1 MDEDK
6 EQTSVRFSRQLRNIA
21 YVCILLTLLTFWSIQ
36 LENVLKPIFIAV
48 GIYFVLKPGADFL
61 SKNGFPQILS
71 FLTMLLLFLL
81 VVSIAGSFAY
91 NQASSLVDDAERIS
105 EYNDNLNSKW
115 TGLKQGD
122 LTGPMFGDSVIN
134 ETSLLGDDLAYM
146 GILDEGGQ
154 LSDLILSSMAG
165 VGSFIGSTITV
176 LFFLVF
182 IILEASY
189 LPGRIERAFPEG
201 SSERVSQVRVQVE
214 ESVNTYIVVK
224 TGVSFGVATCTA
236 VILVIFGI
244 DLWFTWAMITF
255 LMNYVPYIGSWL
267 SLVPPIALGLI
278 LHEPVTIAV
287 MLGIL
292 AGNQLMWG
300 NFIEPKWAG
309 RALDLSPLVL
319 LVVSA
324 FSFWVWGIVGMVLA
338 VPFAVMF
345 KIVLDNIEATRPVAI
360 LLSEKVMSMDRAWE
374 IAIKDGN
381 LSKFEMKVIRDLQFQ
396 LGVDDLTN
404 SRIAARMTIERV
416 QKKKK
421 ISEAQKELILGG
433 ARLIESKEYC
443 EELTGK
449 IQTGSMTTDVHFVLS
464 ELYNKLIKEEELEAS
479 TESL

>member
-91 NQASSLVDDAERIS
+91 NQASSLVDDADRIS

-182 IILEASY
+182 IILEAY
-189 LPGRIERAFPEG
+189 LQA
-201 SSERVSQVRVQVE
+201 
-214 ESVNTYIVVK
+214 
-224 TGVSFGVATCTA
+224 
-236 VILVIFGI
+236 
-244 DLWFTWAMITF
+244 
-255 LMNYVPYIGSWL
+255 
-267 SLVPPIALGLI
+267 GLKE
-278 LHEPVTIAV
+278 HS
-287 MLGIL
+287 
-292 AGNQLMWG
+292 
-300 NFIEPKWAG
+300 
-309 RALDLSPLVL
+309 RRVL
-319 LVVSA
+319 LNVFLKSG
-324 FSFWVWGIVGMVLA
+324 FRLKRVL
-338 VPFAVMF
+338 
-345 KIVLDNIEATRPVAI
+345 IHT
-360 LLSEKVMSMDRAWE
+360 LL
-374 IAIKDGN
+374 
-381 LSKFEMKVIRDLQFQ
+381 
-396 LGVDDLTN
+396 
-404 SRIAARMTIERV
+404 
-416 QKKKK
+416 
-421 ISEAQKELILGG
+421 
-433 ARLIESKEYC
+433 
-443 EELTGK
+443 
-449 IQTGSMTTDVHFVLS
+449 
-464 ELYNKLIKEEELEAS
+464 
-479 TESL
+479 

>member
-1 MDEDK
+1 MEDENEYK
-6 EQTSVRFSRQLRNIA
+6 SIRFSRQLRNIA
-21 YVCILLTLLTFWSIQ
+21 FVCFLLTLFTFWLIQ
-36 LENVLKPIFIAV
+36 LENVLKPIFISVA
-48 GIYFVLKPGADFL
+48 IYFVLKPGADYL
-61 SKNGFPQILS
+61 SKNGFPHILS
-71 FLTMLLLFLL
+71 FLTMLMLFLL
-81 VVSIAGSFAY
+81 VVSIAGVFAY
-91 NQASSLVDDAERIS
+91 NQASTLVNDPERIAD
-105 EYNDNLNSKW
+105 YNSNLNEKW
-115 TGLKQGD
+115 TGLKQGEF
-122 LTGPMFGDSVIN
+122 TGPMFGDSVIN

-154 LSDLILSSMAG
+154 LSDLIVTSMAG

-182 IILEASY
+182 IILEANY

-224 TGVSFGVATCTA
+224 TGVSFGTATLTA
-236 VILVIFGI
+236 LILVLFGI

-255 LMNYVPYIGSWL
+255 LMNYVPYIGSWI

-278 LHEPVTIAV
+278 IHDPATIAL

-292 AGNQLMWG
+292 AANQLMWG

-345 KIVLDNIEATRPVAI
+345 KIVLDNIEATRPIAI
-360 LLSEKVMSMDRAWE
+360 LLSEKVMSMERAWE
-374 IAIKDGN
+374 IAVKDGN
-381 LSKFEMKVIRDLQFQ
+381 LSKFEVKILDDLQYQ
-396 LGVDDLTN
+396 LGIDDLAN
-404 SRIAARMTIERV
+404 SKIAAKMTIQRV

-421 ISEAQKELILGG
+421 ITETQKGLILSG
-433 ARLIESKEYC
+433 ARLVKNHAFV
-443 EELTGK
+443 EELSHK
-449 IQTGSMTTDVHFVLS
+449 IPVGALTTESQFELG
-464 ELYNKLIKEEELEAS
+464 ELYN
-479 TESL
+479 SLLKAEQSDE